1 AILMVGYAAIIVAT
15 MRGWWGSVRY
25 WTALAV
31 GALVAVISVL
41 PAFLPYLQLQRA
53 QGFSRS
59 LDDARQYSANW
70 SDFLASSSNLH
81 AWMLPH
87 LPPWVE
93 VSFPGFIALGFG
105 LAGLWVGRRH
115 QRGELVAIYGG
126 LAVLAFW
133 AAFGPA
139 AGLYSVLY
147 KSVPLF
153 AWLRAPARFG
163 LIVSLAMA
171 VL

>member
-1 AILMVGYAAIIVAT
+1 IAGTYFLVRHLTSDRAAAALSAVCFAFTPYVFAHSAHIQLLMTAGLPFTMWMFHRLTAHVSPGRGAALGAVMSATAIFCGYYGVFAILMVGYAAIIVAT

-70 SDFLASSSNLH
+70 
-81 AWMLPH
+81 
-87 LPPWVE
+87 
-93 VSFPGFIALGFG
+93 
-105 LAGLWVGRRH
+105 
-115 QRGELVAIYGG
+115 
-126 LAVLAFW
+126 
-133 AAFGPA
+133 
-139 AGLYSVLY
+139 
-147 KSVPLF
+147 
-153 AWLRAPARFG
+153 
-163 LIVSLAMA
+163 
-171 VL
+171 